1 MPLVDQCLDHI
12 QHAAD
17 LLGSLRVLGSGLD
30 IHSLHV
36 LFALCDIALGDHAGL
51 HTLFIGLLDDLV
63 IHVCEVG
70 YIVYFVTLVFHVTA
84 HRIKYDHG
92 AGIADVDQVVYG
104 RSADIHFYLSRL
116 QGLKFFFSLA

>member
-1 MPLVDQCLDHI
+1 MSIQIYNTLSKRKEEFKPLEPGKVKMY
-12 QHAAD
+12 
-17 LLGSLRVLGSGLD
+17 VF
-30 IHSLHV
+30 
-36 LFALCDIALGDHAGL
+36 FALCDIALGDHAGL

-92 AGIADVDQVVYG
+92 GNEYQARYQEP
-104 RSADIHFYLSRL
+104 
-116 QGLKFFFSLA
+116 